1 MDKRLLL
8 VLLCLQMF
16 LLITAS
22 ETETSEDPPVEKKA
36 NPHANTSRTPN
47 NRRNARKR
55 LPQSKQQTPTSK
67 SPPLFSQV
75 NKGSIDA
82 FSPLSACHMEKR

>member
-22 ETETSEDPPVEKKA
+22 ETETSEDPPAVKKA
-36 NPHANTSRTPN
+36 NPRGRSANTSRTPN
-47 NRRNARKR
+47 NRRNGLNR

-67 SPPLFSQV
+67 SPPLFRPGIFS
-75 NKGSIDA
+75 SI
-82 FSPLSACHMEKR
+82 LTN